1 MWTELTTAPNLM
13 VAEMWKDFFDAEAV
27 IAFIAPAGTDW
38 EGLSADQPRRIM
50 VPLDKKHVAE
60 EVLRKL

>member
-1 MWTELTTAPNLM
+1 MTRVPNLM
-13 VAEMWKDFFDAEAV
+13 VAEMWKEFFDAEAV
-27 IAFIAPAGTDW
+27 IALIAPVGDDW
-38 EGLSADQPRRIM
+38 VGMRADQPRRIM